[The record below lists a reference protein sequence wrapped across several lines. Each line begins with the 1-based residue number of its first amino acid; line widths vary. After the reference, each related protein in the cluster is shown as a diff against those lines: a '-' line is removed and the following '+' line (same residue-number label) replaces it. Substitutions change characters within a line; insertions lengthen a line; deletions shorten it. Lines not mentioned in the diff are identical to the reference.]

1 MQLRQTPGGTW
12 CGTEKDWK
20 TAMKAEG
27 IDLKTY
33 AGRVFVDVPVDK
45 KGLME
50 FLTFYGV
57 SCVAPTAPAAPD
69 VPIIVAQAEGA
80 PLPPP
85 APVVFSSQ
93 DVDLDALFQAAPLG
107 QQLTLAG
114 IAVENAFQNQK
125 K

>member
-1 MQLRQTPGGTW
+1 
-12 CGTEKDWK
+12 
-20 TAMKAEG
+20 MKAEG

-33 AGRVFVDVPVDK
+33 SGRVFVDVPVDK

-57 SCVAPTAPAAPD
+57 NCVAPSSPGVADTAVIA
-69 VPIIVAQAEGA
+69 AQAEG
-80 PLPPP
+80 LPPAAP
-85 APVVFSSQ
+85 TVPSVPAAPVTFPSAEI
-93 DVDLDALFQAAPLG
+93 DLDALFQAAPLG